1 MRNMELVL
9 FDVNGKSW
17 ELNNPRSP
25 VRIVRGGR
33 PDLYARGVATMWA
46 GEVTRGRS
54 KVVGYT
60 DTLRVGFYPTR
71 SHDLNK
77 VRREFRAGWAND
89 QYCELRARHTPDG
102 TWATARLRLPDD
114 QGLPPRDVLTP
125 QVFDTLDVPVAWD
138 DGYWRVPMRG
148 KGATVEVFNPGVT
161 RVKVWAVWKTG
172 GTLTLPSGAR
182 LSLPTVAET
191 RRVLL
196 DRRKGFPVTALDG
209 TPDRVL
215 QKRLWGQM
223 VEERVMPNTTGVF
236 KPTPGGWLEWELGVP
251 EP

>member
-1 MRNMELVL
+1 MRNMEVHL
-9 FDVNGKSW
+9 FDVNGHCW
-17 ELNNPRSP
+17 ELNDPDSP
-25 VRIVRGGR
+25 VRIVQGGF
-33 PDLYARGVATMWA
+33 PDLYARSVATMWA
-46 GEVTRGRS
+46 GEATRGRS

-60 DTLRVGFYPTR
+60 DTLRVGFYPTE
-71 SHDLNK
+71 SHDLNT
-77 VRREFRAGWAND
+77 VRRRFRAGWAND
-89 QYCELRARHTPDG
+89 DYCELRVRHLPDG
-102 TWATARLRLPDD
+102 TRATARLRLPDD
-114 QGLPPRDVLTP
+114 QGLAPRDVLTP

-148 KGATVEVFNPGVT
+148 KGTTVEVFNPGIT

-172 GTLTLPSGAR
+172 GAFTLPSGAR

-196 DRRKGFPVTALDG
+196 DRAKGFPVETLAG
-209 TPDRVL
+209 VPDRVL

-223 VEERVMPNTTGVF
+223 VEERIMPNATGVF
-236 KPTPGGWLEWELGVP
+236 KPTPGGWVEWELGVP